1 MKDRYSKKIE
11 EKVFKN
17 ILEKKLFK
25 KKDFL
30 IVSISGGPDST
41 FLLHIL
47 DLFNKKYNYDIKI
60 YLVHLNHNLRKEA
73 KRDEDFVR
81 ELSEKYNAKLFV
93 KSVDIN
99 KLAKERKESIELCG
113 RNERQKFLKEIKKEL
128 EEKQNKENE
137 NKTKKTENK
146 NEDNS
151 KIKLVY
157 GHHADDV
164 VETFFLNIARGSSLN
179 GMGSIKEVN
188 EDKVRPIIFLSKE
201 EILKYLEK
209 NKISYVIDATNF
221 ETEYKR
227 NKIRNVV
234 VPYLNKNINSM
245 ASKNIFN
252 LITEIWKVEDMLK
265 LEANLKIKEFLKNF
279 DGNLEEFYE
288 ENKDKDHDNNF
299 KDILDVKYIEIKN
312 IKNLNEIILKKI
324 IYILLEGY
332 NANSGNIED
341 IYNLIIKNNGNKYI
355 LVKDEKKKKK
365 VKFFRKKDKIFI
377 IKLKGKN
384 E

>member
-17 ILEKKLFK
+17 ILEKKLFE

-47 DLFNKKYNYDIKI
+47 DLFNKKYNYDLKI

-81 ELSEKYNAKLFV
+81 ELSKKYNAKLFV

-99 KLAKERKESIELCG
+99 KIAKERKESIELCG
-113 RNERQKFLKEIKKEL
+113 RNERQKFLKEIKKYIED
-128 EEKQNKENE
+128 
-137 NKTKKTENK
+137 KTEG
-146 NEDNS
+146 NS

-209 NKISYVIDATNF
+209 NNIPYVIDATNF

-234 VPYLNKNINSM
+234 IPYLNENINNG

-265 LEANLKIKEFLKNF
+265 LEANLKLKEFLKNF
-279 DGNLEEFYE
+279 DGDIKEFLE
-288 ENKDKDHDNNF
+288 ENKDEDKNLE
-299 KDILDVKYIEIKN
+299 DILEVKYIEIKN

-355 LVKDEKKKKK
+355 LVKDEKKKRK
-365 VKFFRKKDKIFI
+365 VKFFRKKDKIYI
-377 IKLKGKN
+377 LKLKGKN

>member
-17 ILEKKLFK
+17 ILEKELFK

-47 DLFNKKYNYDIKI
+47 DLFNKKYNYDLKI

-81 ELSEKYNAKLFV
+81 KLSEKYNAKLFV

-99 KLAKERKESIELCG
+99 KIAKERKESIELCG

-128 EEKQNKENE
+128 EEKQNK
-137 NKTKKTENK
+137 T
-146 NEDNS
+146 DS

-201 EILKYLEK
+201 EILKYLKK
-209 NKISYVIDATNF
+209 NNIPYVIDATNF

-234 VPYLNKNINSM
+234 VPYLNENINSK

-252 LITEIWKVEDMLK
+252 LIIEIWKVEDMLK
-265 LEANLKIKEFLKNF
+265 FEANLKVKEFLKNF
-279 DGNLEEFYE
+279 DGDIKEFLK
-288 ENKDKDHDNNF
+288 ENKEDENF
-299 KDILDVKYIEIKN
+299 EDLLDVKYIEIKN

-355 LVKDEKKKKK
+355 LVKDEKKKKEI
-365 VKFFRKKDKIFI
+365 KFFRKKDKIYI
-377 IKLKGKN
+377 LKLKEKN